1 MERGDMAASR
11 DTPRI
16 LKLHRPDDESATMLV
31 AVSSAMRQTL
41 RQAERV
47 AASEAPVLV
56 EGESGVGKELL
67 ARLIHRCSPRAAS
80 PFVSINCAA
89 VSETLVESELFGH
102 EKGAFTGADCVHAG
116 RFERAKGGTLL
127 LDEIGEMPLKLQ
139 AKLLRVLEEKE
150 FERVGGRVPLH
161 TDVRI
166 VSTTNRDLF
175 REATQGGFR
184 LDLFYRLNV
193 VPIRIPPLRDRR
205 DDVLPLAEHFLAKFR
220 QEGNGFVEG
229 LTDDARQALVE
240 HSWPGNVR
248 ELRNAVLRGCLLA
261 EKPLLDAA
269 DFALH
274 SPISVHAEATLDDLE
289 RQAILQMLQ
298 QTKGNKTAAAIRLGI
313 TPRTL
318 ANKLKRWRNAA

>member
-1 MERGDMAASR
+1 MT
-11 DTPRI
+11 TPRI
-16 LKLHRPDDESATMLV
+16 LKLHRPDDDAAPMLL
-31 AVSSAMRQTL
+31 AHSSAMRQTL

-47 AASEAPVLV
+47 AVSNAPVLV

-67 ARLIHRCSPRAAS
+67 ARLIHRCSPRSGA

-102 EKGAFTGADCVHAG
+102 EKGAFTGADVVHAG
-116 RFERAKGGTLL
+116 RFERANGGTLL

-150 FERVGGRVPLH
+150 YERVGGRMALKSN
-161 TDVRI
+161 VRI
-166 VSTTNRDLF
+166 VSTTNRELL
-175 REATQGGFR
+175 REASQGGFR

-193 VPIRIPPLRDRR
+193 VSLRIPPLRDRR
-205 DDVLPLAEHFLAKFR
+205 DDILPLAEHFLERFRDEGIGGADTMTDEAKR
-220 QEGNGFVEG
+220 V
-229 LTDDARQALVE
+229 LLE

-248 ELRNAVLRGCLLA
+248 ELRNAMLRACLLA
-261 EKPLLDAA
+261 DAEVLDVG
-269 DFALH
+269 DFVLH
-274 SPISVHAEATLDDLE
+274 SPRSLSAEATLDDLE

-298 QTKGNKTAAAIRLGI
+298 QTKGNKTAAAIRLGV

-318 ANKLKRWRNAA
+318 ANKLRRWRSEAA

>member
-1 MERGDMAASR
+1 
-11 DTPRI
+11 
-16 LKLHRPDDESATMLV
+16 MLV

-47 AASEAPVLV
+47 AASDAPVLV

-67 ARLIHRCSPRAAS
+67 ARLIHRASPRAAAA
-80 PFVSINCAA
+80 FVSINCAA

-116 RFERAKGGTLL
+116 RFERANGGTLL

-150 FERVGGRVPLH
+150 FERVGGRMPLK

-175 REATQGGFR
+175 REASQGGFR

-193 VPIRIPPLRDRR
+193 VSLRLPPLRDRR
-205 DDVLPLAEHFLAKFR
+205 DDILPLAEHFLAQFR
-220 QEGNGFVEG
+220 EEGVGAVEG
-229 LTDDARQALVE
+229 LTDEARRVLVE
-240 HSWPGNVR
+240 HAWPGNVR
-248 ELRNAVLRGCLLA
+248 ELRNAVLRASLLA
-261 EKPLLDAA
+261 DRPMLDAE
-269 DFALH
+269 DFVLH
-274 SPISVHAEATLDDLE
+274 SPLSLNAEATLDDLE
-289 RQAILQMLQ
+289 RRAILQMLQ
-298 QTKGNKTAAAIRLGI
+298 QTKGNKTAAAIRLGV

-318 ANKLKRWRNAA
+318 ANKLKRWRDAA